1 MKNLKIYTSLFL
13 FFFVIT
19 TQAQLRNKTVSG
31 NGNVITKTIKTTDY
45 DKIAVA
51 GIYFVTLVEGEE
63 GQITIKGEENLLEVT
78 IIEVNGNSLVIKT
91 ENNINLKPSRNNK
104 IEVLVPVQSVSVI
117 SLAGSGD
124 IRTEN
129 LNLKSEDME
138 VSLAGSGDIKLV
150 IETSN
155 LLTKVAGSGDIE
167 LAGKATILTGK
178 LAGSGD
184 LNLFNLS
191 TEKADVSI
199 AGSGDIMVLCTED
212 LKARIAGSGDI
223 VYKGNPRIKDT
234 KTAGSGSIKS
244 F

>member
-1 MKNLKIYTSLFL
+1 MKNLKNYVSLFL
-13 FFFVIT
+13 LFFVLT
-19 TQAQLRNKTVSG
+19 TQAQWSNKTISG
-31 NGNVITKTIKTTDY
+31 NGDVITKTLKTTDY

-63 GQITIKGEENLLEVT
+63 GQITIKGEENLLAAT
-78 IIEVNGNSLVIKT
+78 IIEVNGNVLEIKT
-91 ENNINLKPSRNNK
+91 KNNTNLKPSGGKK
-104 IEVLVPVQSVSVI
+104 IEVLVPIQSVSAI

-129 LNLKSEDME
+129 MHLKSGDME
-138 VSLAGSGDIKLV
+138 VTLAGSGDIKLTL
-150 IETSN
+150 ETSN

-167 LAGKATILTGK
+167 LAGKATNLTGK

-191 TEKADVSI
+191 TEKADVAL
-199 AGSGDIMVLCTED
+199 AGSGDIMVQCTEE

-223 VYKGNPRIKDT
+223 VYKGNPAIKDT
-234 KTAGSGSIKS
+234 KSAGSGSIKS